1 MDSGSTENARSR
13 PNPVALS
20 RPKGPPTSCTCRRS
34 RGGPRTSTRR
44 GETCDSAALRPASGP
59 AALRPA
65 AALWAARRAS
75 PTARCRRVSRQAPQ
89 KKPIWKKT
97 WFRVVAALFVIAAI
111 GSAMSGGDKTDTT
124 AASGS
129 SDAPA
134 AVDGA
139 APAEEV
145 AAEPAMPGL
154 NQPAADG
161 DFSFVVSG
169 VDCSLTEI
177 GTQYF
182 GTKAQGQFCVVN
194 VAVTNIGDTAG
205 AVLRRQLQAA
215 QRRGPGVLR
224 RHGGGDL
231 PGGLGL
237 PLRGDQ
243 PRQHAEQQGRLR
255 RAGRY
260 HAVGDRAARL
270 GLLRRRHG
278 RSPVTPE
285 S

>member
-1 MDSGSTENARSR
+1 VTQPPYAPPQDQQPYGQQ
-13 PNPVALS
+13 PPY
-20 RPKGPPTSCTCRRS
+20 GPPV
-34 RGGPRTSTRR
+34 GQPYGQMPQ
-44 GETCDSAALRPASGP
+44 GQP
-59 AALRPA
+59 
-65 AALWAARRAS
+65 
-75 PTARCRRVSRQAPQ
+75 QAPE

-97 WFRVVAALFVIAAI
+97 WFRVVAALFVIAVI
-111 GSAMSGGDKTDTT
+111 GSAMSGGDKADTT

-194 VAVTNIGDTAG
+194 VAVTNIGDTPGAFFGDNSKLLNAEGQQFSADTEAAIYLEESASLFEEINPGNTLNSKIVFDVPAG
-205 AVLRRQLQAA
+205 TTPSTIELHDSAFS
-215 QRRGPGVLR
+215 GGVTVALK
-224 RHGGGDL
+224 
-231 PGGLGL
+231 
-237 PLRGDQ
+237 
-243 PRQHAEQQGRLR
+243 
-255 RAGRY
+255 
-260 HAVGDRAARL
+260 
-270 GLLRRRHG
+270 
-278 RSPVTPE
+278 
-285 S
+285 